1 MRLYRIYFILNF
13 FERLMRRFR
22 ARGFGITKTIIS
34 SPAKILSDMQAYES
48 IKEDV
53 IAKLQAS
60 LPEISVRFA
69 IEKIGIFGSVARG
82 EDTPES
88 DVDVLYLFRE
98 DADTGLFQTA
108 ELVEYLETLFGRD
121 VDFVSLKWMK
131 PRLFAFVE
139 PDMILFEAGGEAT
152 V

>member
-1 MRLYRIYFILNF
+1 M
-13 FERLMRRFR
+13 
-22 ARGFGITKTIIS
+22 
-34 SPAKILSDMQAYES
+34 
-48 IKEDV
+48 
-53 IAKLQAS
+53 
-60 LPEISVRFA
+60 
-69 IEKIGIFGSVARG
+69 
-82 EDTPES
+82 
-88 DVDVLYLFRE
+88 DVLYLFRE

>member
-1 MRLYRIYFILNF
+1 
-13 FERLMRRFR
+13 
-22 ARGFGITKTIIS
+22 
-34 SPAKILSDMQAYES
+34 MQAYES

-53 IAKLQAS
+53 IAKLRAS